1 MSTGNRLA
9 LVLGAAIVMAA
20 GAGAAQAVT
29 TSEYLMKA
37 GASDKFEI
45 ETAKLEMTSADPKL
59 KHFAS
64 MMVTDHTKST
74 AMVKAAAMKAGLHPK
89 PPMLDAKQHSDL
101 AALKMAHGSA
111 RDTLYV
117 TQQKAAHD
125 DALALQKGYSMSGSS
140 APLKMTAAKIVPVVE
155 KHIGMLS
162 GM

>member
-1 MSTGNRLA
+1 MAIGNKLA
-9 LVLGAAIVMAA
+9 IALGATIVLAA

-45 ETAKLEMTSADPKL
+45 ETAKVEMTTADPKL
-59 KHFAS
+59 KHFAN

-74 AMVKAAAMKAGLHPK
+74 AMVKAAAVKAGMHPK
-89 PPMLDAKQHSDL
+89 PPMLDPKQTSDL

-111 RDTLYV
+111 RDALYV

-125 DALALQKGYSMSGSS
+125 DALALQQDYSKTGSS
-140 APLKMTAAKIVPVVE
+140 APLKMTAAKIDPVV
-155 KHIGMLS
+155 KTHIGMLS
-162 GM
+162 SM